1 MMMLSCV
8 PEPCT
13 WPPKACTTS
22 SSRACEVELRLLP
35 GRLKP
40 ELLQRLRQQRRVIG
54 RIVERDDVLTGRIA
68 DHQRDPLF
76 CKRRACE
83 CRDER
88 QCKERAGSH

>member
-1 MMMLSCV
+1 MLSRV

-22 SSRACEVELRLLP
+22 SSPRLSRLSCALLP

-54 RIVERDDVLTGRIA
+54 RIVERDDVLIGRIA